1 LHYTALMAEPQTVV
15 FVCEHGAAKSVIAA
29 ALFERLA
36 AELGT
41 PVRALARGT
50 EPQPRVSVT
59 AAAGLLAEGI
69 DVRGWQPRPVT
80 PADLASASRIVS
92 FGPDLRL
99 VTADPRVE
107 HWHDIAPVSEGFEAT
122 RAAIL
127 ARLPTLLDRD
137 HECS

>member
-1 LHYTALMAEPQTVV
+1 MAEPRTVV

-29 ALFERLA
+29 ALLERLA
-36 AELGT
+36 ANRGA
-41 PVRALARGT
+41 PVRALARGIEP
-50 EPQPRVSVT
+50 EPQVSVT

-80 PADLASASRIVS
+80 SADLASAWRIVS

-107 HWHDIAPVSEGFEAT
+107 HWHDVPPVSERFEAT

-127 ARLPTLLDRD
+127 VRLPTLLDRD
-137 HECS
+137 RQCS